1 LQVISDG
8 LLDFGTSSFITIDI
22 IPQNQLLKQGQSL
35 IDLFISTNENTFIT
49 SLQTIRDTTQTNSLL
64 SGLATSTSVRVSG
77 INGSSVQMVTRPKT
91 YNLSNTICSCYE
103 YSTCIEPAGLY
114 IYPGKILYYSIPS
127 FFIGCYM
134 VEATLKS
141 NLAAL
146 YNQSWLDDFLKT
158 IAFYNFTSDTFNVT
172 ALNASL
178 HSQYNTTTPINTIM
192 QNLMIESWNTD
203 VNYSAYYEQCHPNE
217 CKYTYIVNHDVI
229 YIVTTI
235 IGLIGGLVT
244 IFQLVIPRA
253 VKLIQKYQF
262 KLCRQTTVQ
271 VVHVE
276 SVPHNN

>member
-1 LQVISDG
+1 
-8 LLDFGTSSFITIDI
+8 
-22 IPQNQLLKQGQSL
+22 
-35 IDLFISTNENTFIT
+35 
-49 SLQTIRDTTQTNSLL
+49 
-64 SGLATSTSVRVSG
+64 
-77 INGSSVQMVTRPKT
+77 
-91 YNLSNTICSCYE
+91 
-103 YSTCIEPAGLY
+103 
-114 IYPGKILYYSIPS
+114 
-127 FFIGCYM
+127 M

-217 CKYTYIVNHDVI
+217 CKYTYIVNNDVI